1 MKRFIVF
8 RFNTQFIRLAI
19 VCIMLLSAI
28 GQAYAADAIIDDSE
42 CTWRLVSS
50 TYALKVGD
58 EVVIAASDYDFAI
71 DTLTTTTNEGKPASP
86 EMAILSHSAKTSR
99 FSLFNQALQ
108 MALWPSTL
116 VEVIFMPNPT
126 VAII

>member
-42 CTWRLVSS
+42 CT
-50 TYALKVGD
+50 
-58 EVVIAASDYDFAI
+58 
-71 DTLTTTTNEGKPASP
+71 
-86 EMAILSHSAKTSR
+86 
-99 FSLFNQALQ
+99 
-108 MALWPSTL
+108 
-116 VEVIFMPNPT
+116 
-126 VAII
+126 